1 MFAATRTPACAE
13 LVGGV
18 LRGRGA
24 EHRAAPRP
32 RGGGQH
38 PGLAR
43 PRRAGHHLDG
53 PGRGQHVPD
62 RRRLVQPQPAARSLL
77 MRVLRAF
84 AQLRLHQL
92 RVDAQ
97 APRRQLA
104 RQPRRPPRLRVRD
117 QPLLQPTAARRWR
130 TARPP
135 AACRRCA
142 RPAPGAATPGA
153 AAIRRLQAHHVP
165 APPGQGLLG
174 QAEQQLPRRLRAHL
188 PGLGRH
194 HQGQLLDQVVPGPGR
209 LLLRHQR
216 QRLLHRPG
224 LRLARQRT
232 RRRPARRLLARW
244 RPGRARST
252 PRPRCPPAGRRAW
265 RPTARPARPSRRAP
279 RPCPCVT
286 AAWRRSRCTAA
297 RARSARGR
305 AAAPTPAPARVPSRA
320 PARSA
325 WNTRPSAPA

>member
-1 MFAATRTPACAE
+1 MAVQVGQEPGRVRRDADTGLAE

-24 EHRAAPRP
+24 EHRSAPRP

-62 RRRLVQPQPAARSLL
+62 RRRLIQPQPAARSLL

-117 QPLLQPTAARRWR
+117 QPLLGRQLRGGGVSRDPRPRVDAAPVQLPAQRRR
-130 TARPP
+130 ERRPF
-135 AACRRCA
+135 
-142 RPAPGAATPGA
+142 G
-153 AAIRRLQAHHVP
+153 RLQAHHVP

-174 QAEQQLPRRLRAHL
+174 QAQQQLPRRLRAHP

-232 RRRPARRLLARW
+232 RRPRAIDGCW
-244 RPGRARST
+244 RGRVR
-252 PRPRCPPAGRRAW
+252 
-265 RPTARPARPSRRAP
+265 
-279 RPCPCVT
+279 
-286 AAWRRSRCTAA
+286 AA
-297 RARSARGR
+297 RVRHRGR
-305 AAAPTPAPARVPSRA
+305 DARQLAAERGVPPRGQRVPVDVRRVLA
-320 PARSA
+320 LA
-325 WNTRPSAPA
+325 